1 MKVKNT
7 LTTIDG
13 TLYEN
18 DIVFVEGTE
27 KNGDLRVK
35 DSMGRI
41 WFLKVMNDVT
51 EFILGKEESL
61 LDKKKRTMG
70 FVADAVKP
78 KRKYTRRK
86 KKNATKKQK

>member
-1 MKVKNT
+1 MKN
-7 LTTIDG
+7 II
-13 TLYEN
+13 E
-18 DIVFVEGTE
+18 I
-27 KNGDLRVK
+27 
-35 DSMGRI
+35 
-41 WFLKVMNDVT
+41 MNDVT

-86 KKNATKKQK
+86 KKNASKK